1 MTIELKEGELKG
13 TVKWFTKSGNYGFIT
28 TEDNIDYYFN
38 GDDLKGFSL
47 DKKDEVYFTAVNSKT
62 KFKAKN
68 VRLIQKAVDE
78 SSLITCAQCHKEMI
92 PELNTQEVH
101 HPKFKFIKHIEK
113 SYVCPHCDYV
123 IGKYEEDKGSNTI
136 IYCLI
141 ISVVCIYL
149 LYKLMTITF

>member
-13 TVKWFTKSGNYGFIT
+13 TVKWFTHSGNYGFIT

-38 GDDLKGFSL
+38 GDDLKGFAL

-68 VRLIQKAVDE
+68 VRLVQKAVEE
-78 SSLITCAQCHKEMI
+78 SSFITCAQCHREMI

-101 HPKFKFIKHIEK
+101 HPKFKFIKHI
-113 SYVCPHCDYV
+113 
-123 IGKYEEDKGSNTI
+123 I
-136 IYCLI
+136 
-141 ISVVCIYL
+141 
-149 LYKLMTITF
+149 